1 VWTDGSRNAHR
12 KLATGIESFALFRFM
27 EEKGGCEEKIGTP
40 KEADLH

>member
-1 VWTDGSRNAHR
+1 MH
-12 KLATGIESFALFRFM
+12 IESSQLVSSPSLFRFM